1 MIINNMQIDKY
12 PYLPAIK
19 NEDKVTRKL
28 GVLSND
34 HKNFD
39 KKGV

>member
-1 MIINNMQIDKY
+1 MQIDKY

-19 NEDKVTRKL
+19 NGDKVAKKCD
-28 GVLSND
+28 VLNND
-34 HKNFD
+34 RGSFD